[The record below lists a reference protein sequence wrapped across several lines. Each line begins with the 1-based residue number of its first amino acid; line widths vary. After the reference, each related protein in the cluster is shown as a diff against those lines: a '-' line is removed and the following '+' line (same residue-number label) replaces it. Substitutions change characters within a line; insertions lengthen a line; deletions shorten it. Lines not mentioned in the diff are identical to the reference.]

1 MWGSSTYP
9 LYWSASFLERAF
21 TAPFPRAL
29 WSNKSPLCP
38 GEESYVNIRS
48 ILMKY
53 LGFIRLPYSKEL
65 CIHCMTHHHNHP
77 ARKQRWQVPFTPP
90 YRWERGDGID
100 LVCSLPTNLW
110 FIDEG
115 DFSKAECY
123 VFLQTKLKISTK
135 ISRYLALECIFT
147 CDMMAGW

>member
-1 MWGSSTYP
+1 MQGSSTYS

-53 LGFIRLPYSKEL
+53 LGFIWLPYSKEL
-65 CIHCMTHHHNHP
+65 CIHSITHHHNHP
-77 ARKQRWQVPFTPP
+77 ASKRRWQVPFTPP
-90 YRWERGDGID
+90 YRWERWDGIY
-100 LVCSLPTNLW
+100 LGYSLPTNLW
-110 FIDEG
+110 FINEG
-115 DFSKAECY
+115 DFSKAKFY
-123 VFLQTKLKISTK
+123 VFLQTKLKTST
-135 ISRYLALECIFT
+135 RYLALDCIIYMWYDG
-147 CDMMAGW
+147 CMID